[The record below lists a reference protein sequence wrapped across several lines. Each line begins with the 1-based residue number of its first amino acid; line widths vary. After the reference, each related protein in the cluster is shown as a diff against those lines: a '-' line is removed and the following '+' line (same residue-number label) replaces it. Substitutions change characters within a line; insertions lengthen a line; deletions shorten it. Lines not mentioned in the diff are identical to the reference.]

1 MPLISTKIRRLFS
14 CHFHINAHNEI
25 METRELFLAENVL
38 FYSWGVLVS
47 VKGRREFV
55 LDVRY

>member
-1 MPLISTKIRRLFS
+1 
-14 CHFHINAHNEI
+14 

-47 VKGRREFV
+47 LKGRWEFV
-55 LDVRY
+55 VDDVSKMLIFFEHPL